1 MFTVKYLTGLCQGLG
16 RTGIGDWGLG
26 LQARAET
33 WGWGLGLQARAPFR
47 TIRCGAPSCRT
58 SVRGNKKGR
67 VSCPA
72 FQIHIGGGV
81 AYRLIGQPAKLSGG
95 APVPGIEAGATPW
108 LQSDGCAR

>member
-16 RTGIGDWGLG
+16 RTGVGDWGLG
-26 LQARAET
+26 LQARA
-33 WGWGLGLQARAPFR
+33 PFS

-67 VSCPA
+67 VSYPA
-72 FQIHIGGGV
+72 LQIHIGGGV

-108 LQSDGCAR
+108 LQSDGCARA